1 VWTWPV
7 GIVGVALYVVVFY
20 QTKLYGE
27 TGLQVVYIVLSI
39 YGWHQWLH
47 GGAQRAALPVSQVT
61 TREGVVLG
69 VVGVVGAWLLGELL
83 YRNTDA
89 SIPYLDSALVSAS
102 LVAQW
107 MMTRKQ
113 LECWLVWIAADLV
126 YVGTFIYKALYLTAF
141 LYAGFTVLAVM
152 GYREW
157 RASLRARVDSVQPAH
172 GW

>member
-1 VWTWPV
+1 MWTWPV

-20 QTKLYGE
+20 QTKLYGDM
-27 TGLQVVYIVLSI
+27 GLQVVYIILSI

-47 GGAQRAALPVSQVT
+47 GGAQRAALPVSRVT
-61 TREGVVLG
+61 TREISILG
-69 VVGVVGAWLLGELL
+69 VVAVAGAWLLGELL

-113 LECWLVWIAADLV
+113 LECWLVWIAADIA
-126 YVGTFIYKALYLTAF
+126 YVGMFFYKELYLTAF
-141 LYAGFTVLAVM
+141 LYGVFTVLAVM

-157 RASLRARVDSVQPAH
+157 KASLMSTTA
-172 GW
+172 